1 MLIGP
6 NDAGKTS
13 LLEAIVAFY
22 ASADKVLPQ
31 TFPPPWGGR
40 ELVSHWQSAPTVQF
54 SGESRI
60 EETTTPKALL
70 MRLAPGRRDTAFSSN
85 LSAGQP
91 FEHNKH
97 RTERGG
103 AVR

>member
-1 MLIGP
+1 MYLSRFGVKNYKCLADIDIPLTPIHVLIGP

-54 SGESRI
+54 SGESRT
-60 EETTTPKALL
+60 EKL
-70 MRLAPGRRDTAFSSN
+70 RLRR
-85 LSAGQP
+85 
-91 FEHNKH
+91 
-97 RTERGG
+97 RC
-103 AVR
+103 